1 MFLHEFDLRTND
13 EIRNL
18 PPIPNKTISVNS
30 MQFTEQDQD
39 QILVQGVSLDQI
51 DKQIQHFVQGFPY
64 LNVIKAATIGD
75 GIVRIADDQLAAY
88 IHRFD
93 AAAHEQNLVKFV
105 PASGAATRMF
115 KSLFA
120 ALDGKSDKSVD
131 EVFARLTDFAFY
143 DDLKAA
149 MAAKGHDLDK
159 AVAEGDWD
167 PSLRATVLT
176 FLLTEEGLEY
186 GTLPKG
192 LLKFHRYADG
202 PRTPV
207 EEHLVEGAAYANSD
221 GLVKIHFTVSPE
233 HRSRFE
239 QLIHDQKAD
248 YEAWLGVSFDIS
260 FSEQKK
266 STDTISVNTDNSPFR
281 NADGSLLFRPAG
293 HGALIENLN
302 DIDADIVF
310 IKNIDNVVPDEIK
323 EPTITYKKA
332 LAAVLLDA
340 QQQIA
345 RLQTLLEGPAG
356 DSAEVSD
363 GYLAE
368 AGELLRRTLYTLP
381 PAGFDD
387 LPKAE
392 KLDYIRRK
400 LNRPIRACGM
410 VKNVGEPGGGPF
422 WARNQDGSVSLQVV
436 ESAQIDLTDPSQ
448 KAIFDEATHFN
459 PVDLVCGLKD
469 RHGRKYDLP
478 AYRDALTGFI
488 TAKSKDGKDLKAQEL
503 PGLWNGAMADWNTIF
518 VEVPLITFNPVKTV
532 NDLLRKEHQPA

>member
-1 MFLHEFDLRTND
+1 
-13 EIRNL
+13 
-18 PPIPNKTISVNS
+18 
-30 MQFTEQDQD
+30 MQFTEQDQA
-39 QILVQGVSLDQI
+39 QILAQGVSPEQI
-51 DKQIQHFVQGFPY
+51 DQQIQHFVQGFPY

-75 GIVRIADDQLAAY
+75 GIVRVPDDQLANY

-93 AAAHEQNLVKFV
+93 KAAHERDLVKFV

-120 ALDGKSDKSVD
+120 ALDGKSDKSTD

-149 MAAKGHDLDK
+149 MAAKGADLD
-159 AVAEGDWD
+159 AAIAAND
-167 PSLRATVLT
+167 RTTVLR
-176 FLLTEEGLEY
+176 FLLTEDGLGY
-186 GTLPKG
+186 GSLPKG
-192 LLKFHRYADG
+192 LLKFHRYADDS

-221 GLVKIHFTVSPE
+221 GTVRIHFTVSPE
-233 HRSRFE
+233 HRERFE
-239 QLIHDQKAD
+239 SLIEHEKRD
-248 YEAWLGVSFDIS
+248 YETWLGVTFEVS

-266 STDTISVNTDNSPFR
+266 STDTISVDMANEPFR

-302 DIDADIVF
+302 DIDADLVF

-323 EPTITYKKA
+323 ETTVTYKKV

-340 QQQIA
+340 QQQVA
-345 RLQTLLEGPAG
+345 RLQGLLEN
-356 DSAEVSD
+356 DDVSD

-368 AGELLRRTLYTLP
+368 ADELLRRTLFTLP
-381 PAGFDD
+381 PDGFEN
-387 LPKAE
+387 LPKAD
-392 KLDYIRRK
+392 KLAYFRRK
-400 LNRPIRACGM
+400 LDRPVRACGM

-422 WARNQDGSVSLQVV
+422 WARNPDGSVSLQVV
-436 ESAQIDLTDPSQ
+436 ESAQIDLTNSAQ

-469 RHGRKYDLP
+469 HHGKKYNLP
-478 AYRDALTGFI
+478 AFRDPQTGFI

-503 PGLWNGAMADWNTIF
+503 PGLWNGAMADWSTIF

-532 NDLLRKEHQPA
+532 NDLLRKEHQPN

>member
-1 MFLHEFDLRTND
+1 
-13 EIRNL
+13 
-18 PPIPNKTISVNS
+18 

-39 QILVQGVSLDQI
+39 QILTQGISLDQI
-51 DKQIQHFVQGFPY
+51 DQQIGHFVHGFPY
-64 LNVIKAATIGD
+64 LNVIKAATVGD
-75 GIVRIADDQLAAY
+75 GIIRVADEQLTAY

-93 AAAHEQNLVKFV
+93 EAAQERDLVKFV

-115 KSLFA
+115 KSLFS
-120 ALDGKSDKSVD
+120 ALDGKLDRATD

-143 DDLKAA
+143 EDLKAA
-149 MAAKGHDLDK
+149 MSAKGADLDL
-159 AVAEGDWD
+159 AISQNDRESV
-167 PSLRATVLT
+167 LR

-186 GTLPKG
+186 GNLPKG
-192 LLKFHRYADG
+192 LLKFHRYPDG

-207 EEHLVEGAAYANSD
+207 EEHLIEGAAYANAN

-233 HRSRFE
+233 HREPFE
-239 QLIHDQKAD
+239 QLIELEKPD
-248 YEAWLGVSFDIS
+248 YEAWLGVTFEVS

-266 STDTISVNTDNSPFR
+266 STDTISVNVDNTPFR
-281 NADGSLLFRPAG
+281 NADQSLLFRPAG

-323 EPTITYKKA
+323 EQTITYKKV
-332 LAAVLLDA
+332 LAAILLDA
-340 QQQIA
+340 QQQVA
-345 RLQTLLEGPAG
+345 RLQDLLGYQAG
-356 DSAEVSD
+356 APEEVSE

-368 AGELLRRTLYTLP
+368 ADELFRHTLFTLP
-381 PAGFDD
+381 PDGFESQ
-387 LPKAE
+387 PTAE
-392 KLDYIRRK
+392 KLAYFRRK
-400 LNRPIRACGM
+400 LDRPVRVCGM

-422 WARNQDGSVSLQVV
+422 WAKNHDGSVSLQVV
-436 ESAQIDLTDPSQ
+436 ESAQIDLTNPDQ
-448 KAIFDEATHFN
+448 KAIFDGATHFN

-469 RHGRKYDLP
+469 SHGRKYDLP
-478 AYRDALTGFI
+478 AFRDMQTGFI

-532 NDLLRKEHQPA
+532 NDLLRKEHQPQ

>member
-1 MFLHEFDLRTND
+1 MPPVPNALFLFIT
-13 EIRNL
+13 
-18 PPIPNKTISVNS
+18 
-30 MQFTEQDQD
+30 MQFTQHDQD
-39 QILVQGVSLDQI
+39 QIQAQGISLDEI
-51 DKQIQHFVQGFPY
+51 DKQIRHFVDGFPY
-64 LNVIKAATIGD
+64 LHVIKAATIGD
-75 GIVRIADDQLAAY
+75 GIVRVAEDQLQAY

-93 AAAHEQNLVKFV
+93 EAAHERDLVKFV

-149 MAAKGHDLDK
+149 MAAEGQDLDK
-159 AVAEGDWD
+159 AVANND
-167 PSLRATVLT
+167 RKAVLQ
-176 FLLTEEGLEY
+176 FLLTDEGLDY
-186 GTLPKG
+186 GSLPKG

-233 HRSRFE
+233 HRDRFE
-239 QLIHDQKAD
+239 QLISEQKAD
-248 YEAWLGVSFDIS
+248 YEAWLGVTFEVS

-266 STDTISVNTDNSPFR
+266 STDTISVNMDNSPFR
-281 NADGSLLFRPAG
+281 SSDNSLLFRPAG

-323 EPTITYKKA
+323 ELTITYKKI

-345 RLQTLLEGPAG
+345 RLQGLLVGENS
-356 DSAEVSD
+356 DEVSD

-368 AGELLRRTLYTLP
+368 ADELLRRTLFTLP
-381 PAGFDD
+381 PDGFEQRS
-387 LPKAE
+387 KTE
-392 KLDYIRRK
+392 KLDYYRRK
-400 LNRPIRACGM
+400 LDRPVRACGM

-422 WARNQDGSVSLQVV
+422 WAKNQDGTVSLQVV
-436 ESAQIDLTDPSQ
+436 ESAQIDLTNPDQ

-459 PVDLVCGLKD
+459 PVDLVCGLKSHD
-469 RHGRKYDLP
+469 GRKFDLP
-478 AYRDALTGFI
+478 AYRDPQTGFI

-532 NDLLRKEHQPA
+532 NDLLRKEHQPVDE

>member
-1 MFLHEFDLRTND
+1 
-13 EIRNL
+13 
-18 PPIPNKTISVNS
+18 

-51 DKQIQHFVQGFPY
+51 DQQINYFIHGFPY

-75 GIVRIADDQLAAY
+75 GIVRIDEDQLSAY

-93 AAAHEQNLVKFV
+93 EAAHDRTLVKFV

-120 ALDGKSDKSVD
+120 GLDGKFDKSVD

-143 DDLKAA
+143 EDLKAA
-149 MAAKGHDLDK
+149 MAAKGQDLDK
-159 AVAEGDWD
+159 AVAEND
-167 PSLRATVLT
+167 RITVLK
-176 FLLTEEGLEY
+176 FILTEEGLDY
-186 GTLPKG
+186 GSLPKG
-192 LLKFHRYADG
+192 LLKFHNYADG
-202 PRTPV
+202 ARTPV

-239 QLIHDQKAD
+239 QLIDEQKAD
-248 YEAWLGVSFDIS
+248 YEAWLGVTFDIS

-266 STDTISVNTDNSPFR
+266 STDTISVNMDNSPFR
-281 NADGSLLFRPAG
+281 NSDRNGGPGSLLFRPAG

-323 EPTITYKKA
+323 EPTITYKKV

-345 RLQTLLEGPAG
+345 RLQGLLNSE
-356 DSAEVSD
+356 EVSD

-368 AGELLRRTLYTLP
+368 ADELLQRTLYTLP
-381 PAGFDD
+381 PAGFAE
-387 LPKAE
+387 LSKAE
-392 KLDYIRRK
+392 KLDYLRRK
-400 LNRPIRACGM
+400 LDRPVRACGM

-422 WARNQDGSVSLQVV
+422 WAKNQDGSVSLQVV
-436 ESAQIDLTDPSQ
+436 ESAQIDLTDAGQ

-469 RHGRKYDLP
+469 HTGKKYDLP
-478 AYRDALTGFI
+478 AYRDPLTGFI

-532 NDLLRKEHQPA
+532 NDLLRKEHQPSELE

>member
-1 MFLHEFDLRTND
+1 MA
-13 EIRNL
+13 
-18 PPIPNKTISVNS
+18 
-30 MQFTEQDQD
+30 FTEQDQD

-51 DKQIQHFVQGFPY
+51 DQQINYFVHGFPY

-75 GIVRIADDQLAAY
+75 GIVRVAEDQLAAY

-93 AAAHEQNLVKFV
+93 AAAHELDLVKFV

-120 ALDGKSDKSVD
+120 GLDGKFDKSVD
-131 EVFARLTDFAFY
+131 EVFARITDFAFY
-143 DDLKAA
+143 EDLKAA
-149 MAAKGHDLDK
+149 MAAKDHDLDQ
-159 AVAEGDWD
+159 AVADND
-167 PSLRATVLT
+167 RKTVLQ

-186 GTLPKG
+186 GSLPKG
-192 LLKFHRYADG
+192 LLKFHRYVDG

-233 HRSRFE
+233 HRDRFK
-239 QLIHDQKAD
+239 QLIQEQKAD
-248 YEAWLGVSFDIS
+248 YEAWLGVTFDIT

-266 STDTISVNTDNSPFR
+266 STDTISVNMDNSPFR

-302 DIDADIVF
+302 DIHADIVF

-323 EPTITYKKA
+323 EPTVTYKKV

-340 QQQIA
+340 QQQIS
-345 RLQTLLEGPAG
+345 RLQGLL
-356 DSAEVSD
+356 DSQSGAPEDVSD

-368 AGELLRRTLYTLP
+368 ADELFRRTLFTLP
-381 PAGFDD
+381 PEGFEKSS
-387 LPKAE
+387 KAE
-392 KLDYIRRK
+392 KVDYFRRK
-400 LNRPIRACGM
+400 LDRPVRACGM

-436 ESAQIDLTDPSQ
+436 ESAQIDLGNPAQ

-469 RHGRKYDLP
+469 HNGRKYDLP
-478 AYRDALTGFI
+478 AYRDPLTGFI

-532 NDLLRKEHQPA
+532 NDLLRKEHQPEEE

>member
-1 MFLHEFDLRTND
+1 MA
-13 EIRNL
+13 
-18 PPIPNKTISVNS
+18 
-30 MQFTEQDQD
+30 FTEQDQD

-51 DKQIQHFVQGFPY
+51 DQQINYFVHGFPF

-75 GIVRIADDQLAAY
+75 GIVRIEEDQIPAY

-93 AAAHEQNLVKFV
+93 AAAHERDLVKFV

-120 ALDGKSDKSVD
+120 AMDGKSDKSVD

-143 DDLKAA
+143 EDLKAA
-149 MAAKGHDLDK
+149 MAAKGQDLDK
-159 AVAEGDWD
+159 AVAENE
-167 PSLRATVLT
+167 RKTVLQ
-176 FLLTEEGLEY
+176 FLLTDEGLEY
-186 GTLPKG
+186 GSLPKG
-192 LLKFHRYADG
+192 LLKFHQYIDG

-233 HRSRFE
+233 HRDRFE
-239 QLIHDQKAD
+239 TLIDEQKAD
-248 YEAWLGVSFDIS
+248 YEAWLGVTFDIT

-266 STDTISVNTDNSPFR
+266 STDTISVNLDNSPFR

-302 DIDADIVF
+302 DIQADIVF

-323 EPTITYKKA
+323 EPTVTYKKV

-345 RLQTLLEGPAG
+345 RIQGLL
-356 DSAEVSD
+356 DSEEVSD

-368 AGELLRRTLYTLP
+368 ADELFRRTLFTLP
-381 PAGFDD
+381 PEGFED
-387 LPKAE
+387 LSKEE
-392 KLDYIRRK
+392 KVGYFRRK
-400 LNRPIRACGM
+400 LDRPVRACGM

-436 ESAQIDLTDPSQ
+436 ESAQIDLANPAQ

-469 RHGRKYDLP
+469 HNGRKYDLP
-478 AYRDALTGFI
+478 AYRDPLTGFI

>member
-1 MFLHEFDLRTND
+1 
-13 EIRNL
+13 
-18 PPIPNKTISVNS
+18 
-30 MQFTEQDQD
+30 MQFTEQDQA
-39 QILVQGVSLDQI
+39 QILAQGVSPEQI
-51 DKQIQHFVQGFPY
+51 DQQIQHFVQGFPY

-75 GIVRIADDQLAAY
+75 GIVRVADEQLASY

-93 AAAHEQNLVKFV
+93 QAAHERDLVKFV

-120 ALDGKSDKSVD
+120 ALDGKSDKSAD

-149 MAAKGHDLDK
+149 MAAKGADLDT
-159 AVAEGDWD
+159 AVAAND
-167 PSLRATVLT
+167 RTTVLR
-176 FLLTEEGLEY
+176 FLLTEDGLDY
-186 GTLPKG
+186 GSLPKG
-192 LLKFHRYADG
+192 LLKFHRYVDG

-221 GLVKIHFTVSPE
+221 GTVRIHFTVSPE
-233 HRSRFE
+233 HRDRFE
-239 QLIHDQKAD
+239 SLIEHEKGD
-248 YEAWLGVSFDIS
+248 YEAWLGVTFVVS

-266 STDTISVNTDNSPFR
+266 STDTISVDMTNEPFR
-281 NADGSLLFRPAG
+281 NADGTLLFRPAG

-302 DIDADIVF
+302 DIDADLVF

-323 EPTITYKKA
+323 ETTVTYKKV

-340 QQQIA
+340 QQQVA
-345 RLQTLLEGPAG
+345 RLQGLLEN
-356 DSAEVSD
+356 DDVSD

-368 AGELLRRTLYTLP
+368 ADELLRRTLFTLP
-381 PAGFDD
+381 PDGFENLSKSD
-387 LPKAE
+387 
-392 KLDYIRRK
+392 KLTYFRRK
-400 LNRPIRACGM
+400 LDRPVRACGM

-422 WARNQDGSVSLQVV
+422 WARNPDGSISLQVV
-436 ESAQIDLTDPSQ
+436 ESAQIDLTNPAQ

-469 RHGRKYDLP
+469 HHGRKYDLP
-478 AYRDALTGFI
+478 NFRDPQTGFI

-532 NDLLRKEHQPA
+532 NDLLRKEHQPN

>member
-1 MFLHEFDLRTND
+1 
-13 EIRNL
+13 
-18 PPIPNKTISVNS
+18 

-39 QILVQGVSLDQI
+39 QIMVQGVSLDQI
-51 DKQIQHFVQGFPY
+51 DQQINHFVQGFPY

-75 GIVRIADDQLAAY
+75 GIIRVEENQLPTY

-93 AAAHEQNLVKFV
+93 EAAHERELVKFV

-131 EVFARLTDFAFY
+131 EVFARIKDFAFY
-143 DDLKAA
+143 EDLKEA
-149 MAAKGHDLDK
+149 MAAKGQDLDK
-159 AVAEGDWD
+159 ATAENNWQL
-167 PSLRATVLT
+167 PLRQTILN
-176 FLLTEEGLEY
+176 FLLTNEGLDY
-186 GTLPKG
+186 GSLPKG

-233 HRSRFE
+233 HRDRFE
-239 QLIHDQKAD
+239 QLIEAQRAD
-248 YEAWLGVSFDIS
+248 YEAWLGVTFDVT

-266 STDTISVNTDNSPFR
+266 STDTISVNMDNSPFR

-302 DIDADIVF
+302 DIQADIVF
-310 IKNIDNVVPDEIK
+310 IKNIDNVVPDYLK
-323 EPTITYKKA
+323 EPTVTYKKV

-345 RLQTLLEGPAG
+345 RLQGLLES
-356 DSAEVSD
+356 DDVSD

-368 AGELLRRTLYTLP
+368 ADELLRRTLFTLP
-381 PAGFDD
+381 PDNFDE
-387 LPKAE
+387 LTKPE
-392 KLDYIRRK
+392 KLEYYRRK
-400 LNRPIRACGM
+400 LDRPVRVCGM

-422 WARNQDGSVSLQVV
+422 WAKNGDGSVSLQVV
-436 ESAQIDLTDPSQ
+436 ESAQIDLANPAQ

-469 RHGRKYDLP
+469 RNGRKYDLP
-478 AYRDALTGFI
+478 AYRDPQTGFI

-532 NDLLRKEHQPA
+532 NDLLRREHQPE

>member
-1 MFLHEFDLRTND
+1 
-13 EIRNL
+13 
-18 PPIPNKTISVNS
+18 

-39 QILVQGVSLDQI
+39 QILAQGISLDQI
-51 DKQIQHFVQGFPY
+51 DQQIEHFVQGFPY

-75 GIVRIADDQLAAY
+75 GIVRVADDQLAAY

-93 AAAHEQNLVKFV
+93 NAAHERELVKFV

-131 EVFARLTDFAFY
+131 EVFARIADFAFY
-143 DDLKAA
+143 EDLKAA
-149 MAAKGHDLDK
+149 MAAQGEDLDK
-159 AVAEGDWD
+159 AVAENDWQ
-167 PSLRATVLT
+167 PSMRKTVLR
-176 FLLTEEGLEY
+176 FLLTDDGLEY

-192 LLKFHRYADG
+192 LLKFHNYPDG

-233 HRSRFE
+233 HRDRFE
-239 QLIHDQKAD
+239 KLIDEQKAD
-248 YEAWLGVSFDIS
+248 YEAWLGVTFDIS

-266 STDTISVNTDNSPFR
+266 STDTISVNLDNSPFR
-281 NADGSLLFRPAG
+281 NEDRDGGPGSLLFRPAG

-323 EPTITYKKA
+323 EPTVTYKKV

-345 RLQTLLEGPAG
+345 RIQGLLES
-356 DSAEVSD
+356 DDVSD

-368 AGELLRRTLYTLP
+368 ADELFRRTLFTLP
-381 PAGFDD
+381 PENFEN
-387 LPKAE
+387 LSKAE
-392 KLDYIRRK
+392 KLAYFRRK
-400 LNRPIRACGM
+400 LDRPVRACGM

-422 WARNQDGSVSLQVV
+422 WAKNQDGSVSLQVV
-436 ESAQIDLTDPSQ
+436 ESAQIDLTNPAQ
-448 KAIFDEATHFN
+448 KSIFDEATHFN

-469 RHGRKYDLP
+469 HHGRKYDLP
-478 AYRDALTGFI
+478 AYRDPLTGFI
-488 TAKSKDGKDLKAQEL
+488 TSKSKDGKELKAQEL

-532 NDLLRKEHQPA
+532 NDLLRKEHQPSQV

>member
-1 MFLHEFDLRTND
+1 
-13 EIRNL
+13 
-18 PPIPNKTISVNS
+18 

-39 QILVQGVSLDQI
+39 QILVQGVSLDHIDQQI
-51 DKQIQHFVQGFPY
+51 NYFVHGFPY
-64 LNVIKAATIGD
+64 LHVIKAATIGD
-75 GIVRIADDQLAAY
+75 GIVRVDENQLSAY

-93 AAAHEQNLVKFV
+93 QAAHERTLVKFV

-120 ALDGKSDKSVD
+120 GLDGKFDKSVD

-143 DDLKAA
+143 EDLKAA
-149 MAAKGHDLDK
+149 MAAKGQDLDK
-159 AVAEGDWD
+159 AVAEND
-167 PSLRATVLT
+167 RITVLK
-176 FLLTEEGLEY
+176 FILTEDGLDY
-186 GTLPKG
+186 GNLPKG
-192 LLKFHRYADG
+192 LLKFHNYADSA
-202 PRTPV
+202 RTPV

-239 QLIHDQKAD
+239 KLIEEQKTD
-248 YEAWLGVSFDIS
+248 YEAWLGVTFDVS

-266 STDTISVNTDNSPFR
+266 STDTISVNLDNTPFR
-281 NADGSLLFRPAG
+281 NPDGSLLFRPAG

-323 EPTITYKKA
+323 ETTITYKKV

-345 RLQTLLEGPAG
+345 RLQGLLNTE
-356 DSAEVSD
+356 EVSD

-368 AGELLRRTLYTLP
+368 ADELLQRTLYTLP
-381 PAGFDD
+381 PAGFAD
-387 LPKAE
+387 LSKAE
-392 KLDYIRRK
+392 KLDYLRRK
-400 LNRPIRACGM
+400 LDRPVRACGM

-422 WARNQDGSVSLQVV
+422 WAQNQDGSVSLQVV
-436 ESAQIDLTDPSQ
+436 ESAQIDLTDAGQ

-469 RHGRKYDLP
+469 HTGKKYDLP
-478 AYRDALTGFI
+478 AYRDPLTGFI

-532 NDLLRKEHQPA
+532 NDLLRKEHQPSQEV